1 MMKSGLPVASLLALA
16 ALATSASFV
25 HAADAVSIDCISG
38 RLPSQRAVADLLGT
52 HNFSQIY
59 AERTRLMQLARSQ
72 CQRGSASTIRI
83 VSAPPTPLSPIALE
97 AGMPERAGWNATS
110 STPIQPER
118 GDMQDTEKR

>member
-1 MMKSGLPVASLLALA
+1 MTKSRLSVTTLLALA

-25 HAADAVSIDCISG
+25 HAADAVSIDCVSG

-97 AGMPERAGWNATS
+97 AEMPERAGWSAAS
-110 STPIQPER
+110 STPSQP
-118 GDMQDTEKR
+118 Q